1 MPVGRKMAQLIQGMG
16 SNITLQ
22 GGKSTDG
29 EVGACE
35 SPVPGSAS
43 KALHLLTINLTHEV
57 QCLAQSLS
65 YSCAQPG
72 R

>member
-1 MPVGRKMAQLIQGMG
+1 MIKGME
-16 SNITLQ
+16 SNITPQ

-35 SPVPGSAS
+35 SLVSGSAS
-43 KALHLLTINLTHEV
+43 KALTINFTSKV

-65 YSCAQPG
+65 YSCIDC
-72 R
+72 